1 MTGQAGSERIM
12 RSHIMELEF
21 HPEENE
27 EPLEGFQ
34 LKSDIHVSEYAVVYN
49 KRMVW
54 DWRSRGKTGA
64 SALH

>member
-1 MTGQAGSERIM
+1 MPGQAGSERIM
-12 RSHIMELEF
+12 RGHIMELEF

-34 LKSDIHVSEYAVVYN
+34 LKSDIRVSEHAFVYN

-54 DWRSRGKTGA
+54 VWRSGGKTGV
-64 SALH
+64 STLH